1 MLKTVTAAA
10 CLCATMAQAQSSTL
24 SGQQINDLVAGAT
37 VEIDT
42 PVGTKLP
49 LRYARDGKLSGEARG
64 LASYLGSAFDKG
76 RWWVATDQLCH
87 KWNRWFN
94 SEPQCMRLIRE
105 GRTIHWRTQ
114 DGYAGTAV
122 ITMPATLQ
130 AGAVLHPPQPVRARP
145 ITPPER
151 PPALAA
157 EPDAQPAAP
166 AKDAGQPPQPAAKEA
181 VVQAAPDITPPVP
194 VPATRSASAP
204 PQPQVEPKRAPQPV
218 FRVVNVRS
226 DDVLNVR
233 SGPSADFDIVGGL
246 PPGSRGIAI
255 TSTCRSAWCPVQH
268 RSTSGWVNSAYLAA
282 EEPSSPVSG
291 YGSFSH
297 RDLPGPQEAKSGAN

>member
-10 CLCATMAQAQSSTL
+10 CLCATIAQAQASTL

-37 VEIDT
+37 VEIET
-42 PVGTKLP
+42 PIGNKLP
-49 LRYARDGKLSGEARG
+49 LRYARDGRLSGEARG

-94 SEPQCMRLIRE
+94 SEPQCLRLSKV
-105 GRTIHWRTQ
+105 GRTVHWRSQ

-130 AGAVLHPPQPVRARP
+130 AGAVLHPPQPVQAKS
-145 ITPPER
+145 IAAPER
-151 PPALAA
+151 PSTPAA
-157 EPDAQPAAP
+157 EPEEQPVAP
-166 AKDAGQPPQPAAKEA
+166 AKAAGQPPQPAAKEA
-181 VVQAAPDITPPVP
+181 VVQAAPDIVPPVP
-194 VPATRSASAP
+194 VPATRSAGAP
-204 PQPQVEPKRAPQPV
+204 PQPQVEPKRTPQPA

-233 SGPSADFDIVGGL
+233 SGPSADFAIVGGL

-255 TSTCRSAWCPVQH
+255 TDACRSAWCPVQH
-268 RSTSGWVNSAYLAA
+268 RSTTGWVNSVYLAP
-282 EEPSSPVSG
+282 EEPSGRVPR
-291 YGSFSH
+291 YGAF
-297 RDLPGPQEAKSGAN
+297 K